1 MGLITA
7 ALGGAGE
14 GLEKGSNLAGGLY
27 LKSTLEADRERLA
40 EEAKSQREER
50 NLRLA
55 SSLKREE
62 EAAQPRIIP
71 AGSTVQRQG
80 QPDFQAPA
88 APEKAL
94 TPEQIDK
101 LKAEAEEL
109 RARSRYYN
117 RDQGKTPKETMPKLI
132 ATEKDDQGNPIQWLD
147 QNTGAI
153 GNRVSGSPAVP
164 PVSHWFSANEPGKAA
179 IPSGI
184 NWTDASGQP
193 LPGLHVYYPDMMNR
207 GVGEGAPG
215 APAAPK
221 ALPDPLGLRA
231 GFQQPGAPKATL
243 PGDRIVPT
251 PTPTAKPLTVEP
263 YLGVARGGYQFSAP
277 NRAGIATQ
285 LNGRFFKTKQDAQAA
300 YDALIN
306 QAE

>member
-94 TPEQIDK
+94 TPEQTDK
-101 LKAEAEEL
+101 LKAEAEWL
-109 RARSRYYN
+109 RAHAAQARAA
-117 RDQGKTPKETMPKLI
+117 GTAKEPKPTFPKLMKANDEGVFI
-132 ATEKDDQGNPIQWLD
+132 D
-147 QNTGAI
+147 QNTNALGTL
-153 GNRVSGSPAVP
+153 VPAVP
-164 PVSHWFSANEPGKAA
+164 GTPAEHNWIFPDKPEIQGKPTSMVWNVGGQIMNDREYNQRFYGGANPVSG
-179 IPSGI
+179 
-184 NWTDASGQP
+184 
-193 LPGLHVYYPDMMNR
+193 R
-207 GVGEGAPG
+207 EGAPG
-215 APAAPK
+215 APKAAPQPAATRPPLSSFFGTQK
-221 ALPDPLGLRA
+221 AA
-231 GFQQPGAPKATL
+231 
-243 PGDRIVPT
+243 
-251 PTPTAKPLTVEP
+251 TPTAAGGAPAGTRPAALPVEQFLTRQ
-263 YLGVARGGYQFSAP
+263 RGGFMFQASPRSSPA
-277 NRAGIATQ
+277 AKQ
-285 LNGRFFKTKQDAQAA
+285 LNGRTFASPQDAQTEL
-300 YDALIN
+300 DRLT
-306 QAE
+306 QGM

>member
-14 GLEKGSNLAGGLY
+14 GLEKGANLTGNLY
-27 LKSTLEADRERLA
+27 LKGTIDAEHQRMLQEATAEREARNIALTGAQTRQTQA
-40 EEAKSQREER
+40 EAR
-50 NLRLA
+50 
-55 SSLKREE
+55 
-62 EAAQPRIIP
+62 RIIP
-71 AGSTVQRQG
+71 AGATEKG
-80 QPDFQAPA
+80 PNGETFQAPA

-215 APAAPK
+215 APVAAPT
-221 ALPDPLGLRA
+221 AATRPPLSDFFG
-231 GFQQPGAPKATL
+231 G
-243 PGDRIVPT
+243 
-251 PTPTAKPLTVEP
+251 AKPAPAAATTSAPRPSPIAPLPVEQYLTRNNRTGGFMFQSP
-263 YLGVARGGYQFSAP
+263 NRGGYSA
-277 NRAGIATQ
+277 
-285 LNGRFFKTKQDAQAA
+285 LNGRTFRSPQEAQDAL
-300 YDALIN
+300 DALTR
-306 QAE
+306 

>member
-101 LKAEAEEL
+101 LKAEAEYL
-109 RARSRYYN
+109 RAHAAQARAAS
-117 RDQGKTPKETMPKLI
+117 GKEGKATMPKLI

-153 GNRVSGSPAVP
+153 GNRVAGSPAIP

-184 NWTDASGQP
+184 NWTDAAGQP
-193 LPGLHVYYPDMMNR
+193 LPGLHVYYPDMTKR

-215 APAAPK
+215 APVAAPTAATRPPLSDFFGGPK
-221 ALPDPLGLRA
+221 PAPAAATTSAPRPSPIAPLPVEQYLTRNNRTG
-231 GFQQPGAPKATL
+231 GFMFQSPN
-243 PGDRIVPT
+243 
-251 PTPTAKPLTVEP
+251 
-263 YLGVARGGYQFSAP
+263 RGGYSA
-277 NRAGIATQ
+277 
-285 LNGRFFKTKQDAQAA
+285 LNGRTFRSPQEAQDAL
-300 YDALIN
+300 DALKR
-306 QAE
+306 